1 MECVLHTMNKH
12 SLKVMVADKAD
23 REFLMMLFFRNTVR
37 LLHARMI
44 CLDMAPPK
52 KVKQKP

>member
-12 SLKVMVADKAD
+12 SFKVMVADKPD
-23 REFLMMLFFRNTVR
+23 RVFNDAIFRNTVQ